1 VGLRTR
7 ERVRGKRGSAR
18 PRQGHASHAEGRD
31 AACRGPRPRAGAEP
45 PRRGRGPRRGRAGGH
60 APSRARARAA
70 SAPGPRPRRGRGGEG
85 RRAAG
90 EGRGGRPSAAAG
102 RGGAGRAAAQGRARR
117 GREER
122 EGERGEGRG
131 GAHLGIQLRRSRLQT
146 LGHHRER
153 ERWGREVA
161 AREIQMRERGEE
173 GAHGVVWGAR
183 GAQGQAG
190 PGWVGPSHSA
200 DRNLRHTRL
209 SNRIQSR
216 TENRDGT
223 RRTRNIRQRN
233 VRRHDATP
241 MTLKFC
247 SYMTWTPVTILV

>member
-146 LGHHRER
+146 LGHHVRER
-153 ERWGREVA
+153 DRWGGEVA
-161 AREIQMRERGEE
+161 AREIQMRERGE
-173 GAHGVVWGAR
+173 GAWGGAR
-183 GAQGQAG
+183 GAHGRAG
-190 PGWVGPSHSA
+190 LGWAEPLCGS
-200 DRNLRHTRL
+200 NLRHARL

-216 TENRDGT
+216 TKNRDRT

-247 SYMTWTPVTILV
+247 SYTTWTLVTILV